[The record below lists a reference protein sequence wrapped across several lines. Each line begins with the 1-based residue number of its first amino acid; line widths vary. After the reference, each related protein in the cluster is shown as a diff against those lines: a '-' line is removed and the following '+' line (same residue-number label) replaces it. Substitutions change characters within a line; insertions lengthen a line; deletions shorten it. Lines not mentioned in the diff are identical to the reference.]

1 MILAVTQS
9 ISSQALQIL
18 HESGSR
24 EYLIHNGDDDDEN
37 DNDDDDNDDYSCNS
51 VNFQV
56 RTSRFWMEID
66 PHKNVQQSLLGTEN
80 VKTYNNLSQVQKN
93 VKMYRSIS
101 R

>member
-1 MILAVTQS
+1 M
-9 ISSQALQIL
+9 

-56 RTSRFWMEID
+56 RTSRFCKEVD
-66 PHKNVQQSLLGTEN
+66 LDKNFDMIISIWYRKN
-80 VKTYNNLSQVQKN
+80 VKTYDNL
-93 VKMYRSIS
+93 Y
-101 R
+101 